1 MIEEINRR
9 PLMEVV
15 EALTGKSTMPWY
27 KQGSLV
33 FIAFWW
39 FNTAALFWYGV
50 LADSGPHIWFL
61 VLFLCAIS
69 WIVTLTVAMAEES

>member
-1 MIEEINRR
+1 MTEETEQRS
-9 PLMEVV
+9 LMEALIGMPVV
-15 EALTGKSTMPWY
+15 PWY

-39 FNTAALFWYGV
+39 LNTAVLFWYGV
-50 LADSGPHIWFL
+50 LADSGPRIWFL
-61 VLFLCAIS
+61 VTVLCVIS